1 MNVDDIISKYQEI
14 SMLQNEIKTLLEK
27 INKQVSDEDE
37 NKNIRDIL
45 EIVATREND
54 IKNIRTLSHNFHK
67 YCRWKDLNFVLYID
81 WNLDKN
87 EPASELFY
95 LKKDIENLSDD
106 EQLKTFLENKDIVT
120 IEYTLNLG
128 TTMFNIGEE
137 EWYYELDKQA
147 VEQFRPIYNRIM
159 AEKCEKISAEIINTN
174 NKVGNDFV
182 DDKKI
187 YSELLSLKKDIDNKY
202 LKQWDNLV
210 IDKPENDT
218 QISHEDL
225 KNLES
230 YMNNAYVSINND
242 LRKGNKTDEA
252 ISISKILSHSDK
264 YAGHTWR
271 GMTIGEN
278 CANFFQVGDIIS
290 DRAFL
295 STSIEKDIALKFT
308 HKFKGLSVLMKII
321 GYSGVDVSVYNVNQ
335 RENEILFDRNSQ
347 FEIINISQEKKYMF
361 IIVKEVYPYVQ
372 KDNIVIKPFSPNN
385 C

>member
-1 MNVDDIISKYQEI
+1 MNVDDIISHYEEI
-14 SMLQNEIKTLLEK
+14 SMLQDQIKTLLEK
-27 INKQVSDEDE
+27 IIKQVSNEDE

-54 IKNIRTLSHNFHK
+54 IKNIRTLTDDFYKH
-67 YCRWKDLNFVLYID
+67 CRRKDVKLVLYSEWD
-81 WNLDKN
+81 LLNNK
-87 EPASELFY
+87 PVSELVY
-95 LKKDIENLSDD
+95 LKDDIKNLSDD
-106 EQLKTFLENKDIVT
+106 EQLKTYLKNTFKDI
-120 IEYTLNLG
+120 IEYTRNLG
-128 TTMFNIGEE
+128 NGTFNSRK

-174 NKVGNDFV
+174 NKIGNDFV
-182 DDKKI
+182 NDKKI

-210 IDKPENDT
+210 IHKPENGT
-218 QISHEDL
+218 RISYHDGRI
-225 KNLES
+225 LES
-230 YMNNAYVSINND
+230 YMNNAYSGINPK
-242 LRKGNKTDEA
+242 LREGFVPDEA
-252 ISISKILSHSDK
+252 IIISKILSHSDK

-271 GMTIGEN
+271 GMTIGKN
-278 CANFFQVGDIIS
+278 CAHFFQVGDIIS

-295 STSIEKDIALKFT
+295 STSTEKDIALKFT

-321 GYSGVDVSVYNVNQ
+321 GYSGVDVSGYNVNQ

-347 FEIINISQEKKYMF
+347 FKIIDISQEEQYMF
-361 IIVKEVYPYVQ
+361 IIVKELYPYVQ
-372 KDNIVIKPFSPNN
+372 KDNIVIKPFFPNN